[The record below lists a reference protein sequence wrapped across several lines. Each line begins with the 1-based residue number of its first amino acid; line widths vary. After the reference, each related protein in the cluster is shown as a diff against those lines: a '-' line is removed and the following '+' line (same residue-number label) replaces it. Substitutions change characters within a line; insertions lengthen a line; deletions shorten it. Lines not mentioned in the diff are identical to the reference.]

1 MSRDKQR
8 LRRGLDSLLQNTRVV
23 EDDYAFDSE
32 LGVTPRYGTGMS
44 YRIDP
49 APRETPADEA
59 FGELLSE
66 KPSYDIP
73 IDLIDRNP
81 RQPRLDFD
89 QRELTDLAE
98 SIKKHGMLQSLVV
111 RQTPNRRFE
120 LIAGERRLRA
130 ARLAGWEKV
139 PAHILIVDDRG
150 AAEIAL
156 TENLQRSDLNAIEK
170 ALAFRE
176 YIEVYGGTNE
186 ELAKRL
192 DLDRSTICNLIRLLE
207 LPDEIQQMVRRGDLS
222 MGHARTLLGIK
233 EELQLDTA
241 EKIRVGGWSVRQTE
255 DYTKELKQDT
265 AALDGENNRIGP
277 RKTTIQR
284 SAHLDEME
292 GRFRSLFG
300 TRVKLTAN
308 AKGKGKLVIPFS
320 SSEEFERIY
329 QLILQRMG

>member
-1 MSRDKQR
+1 MSKDKR
-8 LRRGLDSLLQNTRVV
+8 LRRGLDSLLERTSVV
-23 EDDYAFDSE
+23 EDDYAFGAD
-32 LGVTPRYGTGMS
+32 LGVTPRFGNGSAS

-49 APRETPADEA
+49 APRETPADEV

-73 IDLIDRNP
+73 IALIDRNP
-81 RQPRLDFD
+81 RQPRRDFD
-89 QRELTDLAE
+89 ERDLADLAE

-139 PAHILIVDDRG
+139 PAYILIVDDREM
-150 AAEIAL
+150 AEIAL

-170 ALAFRE
+170 AMAFRD

-207 LPDEIQQMVRRGDLS
+207 LPEPIQQMVRRGELS
-222 MGHARTLLGIK
+222 MGHVRTLLGIK
-233 EELQLDTA
+233 EERQLEVA
-241 EKIRVGGWSVRQTE
+241 EKMRAEGWSVRRAE
-255 DYTKELKQDT
+255 DYTKELKQD
-265 AALDGENNRIGP
+265 AAELDGGNKRIGP
-277 RKTTIQR
+277 RKATVER

-292 GRFRSLFG
+292 SRFRSLFG

-320 SSEEFERIY
+320 SNEEFERIY
-329 QLILQRMG
+329 QLILPRME